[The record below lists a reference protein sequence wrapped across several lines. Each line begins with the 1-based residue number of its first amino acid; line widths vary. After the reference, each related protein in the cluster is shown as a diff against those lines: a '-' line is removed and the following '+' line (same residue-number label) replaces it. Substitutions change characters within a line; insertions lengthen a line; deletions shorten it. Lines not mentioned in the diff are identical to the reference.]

1 MNTMK
6 SSRLCKL
13 IIAAALMC
21 SVFFTGS
28 GSALVYADSPVTS
41 TAIYKAYLDV
51 EIVAEAEKS
60 GLNRTV
66 ADYLALPGNPLDV
79 KAAVINALYSDL
91 TWSDRDYAEEY
102 AQLVYGKSTAS
113 LDKSTLSA
121 QELFVIG
128 YLKVLDHYL
137 DPDITWITAAHKAL
151 PDSQTA
157 ALIQALAASQ
167 QNMDCGW
174 IITDQVLNNT
184 KLTKDLRP
192 EAVAIITEYM
202 SLYEGSPCQ
211 YQEEWTAI
219 NALTDAIL
227 KDGVVLTVGDYLV
240 LARNQLTWVDENN
253 NKVKPYIRDGR
264 TMVPLKF
271 ISANFG
277 ANIAVD
283 LKKLEATVIYM
294 NQKTVISD
302 AEILNGRTFVPLRA
316 VADALKKH
324 VYYDKGL
331 IIITDKIIIN
341 PQDNQSIEAVEHI
354 RRVLKLLQK

>member
-1 MNTMK
+1 M
-6 SSRLCKL
+6 
-13 IIAAALMC
+13 
-21 SVFFTGS
+21 
-28 GSALVYADSPVTS
+28 
-41 TAIYKAYLDV
+41 
-51 EIVAEAEKS
+51 
-60 GLNRTV
+60 
-66 ADYLALPGNPLDV
+66 
-79 KAAVINALYSDL
+79 
-91 TWSDRDYAEEY
+91 
-102 AQLVYGKSTAS
+102 
-113 LDKSTLSA
+113 
-121 QELFVIG
+121 
-128 YLKVLDHYL
+128 
-137 DPDITWITAAHKAL
+137 
-151 PDSQTA
+151 
-157 ALIQALAASQ
+157 
-167 QNMDCGW
+167 
-174 IITDQVLNNT
+174 
-184 KLTKDLRP
+184 
-192 EAVAIITEYM
+192 
-202 SLYEGSPCQ
+202 
-211 YQEEWTAI
+211 
-219 NALTDAIL
+219 
-227 KDGVVLTVGDYLV
+227 LTVGDYLV